1 MYDPAK
7 NPYEMVSTVD
17 MSQYDIC
24 QLPSIRYSGGAMGP
38 YDVAANHV
46 HADDC
51 GSRIHARV
59 SLAKRSGTQ

>member
-1 MYDPAK
+1 
-7 NPYEMVSTVD
+7 

-24 QLPSIRYSGGAMGP
+24 QLPSMRYSGGAMGP

-51 GSRIHARV
+51 GNRIHARV
-59 SLAKRSGTQ
+59 SVAKRHAVALKSSKGSMLHAWT